1 MQNPMTILLIED
13 DKNLCN
19 AFEKTI
25 SSRND
30 VSLVAK
36 TNSSVEALKLVKT
49 HKFEAIIVDLELHYG
64 TGSGFDFLKELK
76 AMNMSVN
83 PIIVV
88 NTNIISDVVYEKIHK
103 GFADM
108 IFYKKQKDYSPKLV
122 IDSLVLLR
130 RNESID
136 TVQITETPED
146 RDKMI
151 SDFINSELNLIGI
164 NYKLKGRQ
172 YIYEAILYILK
183 DEENSKEI
191 SAFQYLA
198 NEHKLL
204 TSSISRAIQTAIN
217 EAWRTSAIEDLRKYY
232 TAKINYHTGVPTPT
246 EFIYYY
252 VEKARNMMKKH

>member
-1 MQNPMTILLIED
+1 MQNPMTVLLIED
-13 DKNLCN
+13 DENLCK
-19 AFEKTI
+19 AFEEAI
-25 SSRND
+25 SNRND

-36 TNSSVEALKLVKT
+36 TNSSLEALKLVKT
-49 HKFEAIIVDLELHYG
+49 HKFEGIIVDLELHYG
-64 TGSGFDFLKELK
+64 SGSGFDFLKQLK
-76 AMNMSVN
+76 TMKMSVN

-88 NTNIISDVVYEKIHK
+88 NTNIISDIVYEKIHK
-103 GFADM
+103 GLADM

-130 RNESID
+130 RTYSADNITIEES
-136 TVQITETPED
+136 PED
-146 RDKMI
+146 KEKLL

-172 YIYEAILYILK
+172 YIYEAILYILN
-183 DEENSKEI
+183 DEENSQEF
-191 SAFQYLA
+191 SAIQFLA
-198 NEHKLL
+198 NKHKLL